1 MTLSGMTGFA
11 RSQASG
17 EYGSVS
23 VEARSV
29 NGKGLDVRLRLPQ
42 GLDELETAIR
52 DLVKARFHR
61 GSVTL
66 NIAVEPPEA
75 GSSVHLDTHK
85 LYAYAKAAR
94 GLVDDGL
101 AAEPS
106 AAELIALKGVII
118 SDDIELD
125 ELSAEQRNLATLKAV
140 TESLDALKAAR
151 EDEGAA
157 LASVLNGHIDEI
169 DQLREQAENSA
180 GALPETIKAR
190 LQAKFDE
197 LIEGRLDSDRL
208 AQEAAVLATKA
219 DVREELDR
227 LIAHVDSARALL
239 NAGSPCGRKL
249 DFLSQ
254 EFNRETNTL
263 CSKSAD
269 TELTNLGLAMK
280 AAVDR
285 LREQVQNVE

>member
-52 DLVKARFHR
+52 DLIKARFHR
-61 GSVTL
+61 GSVTV
-66 NIAVEPPEA
+66 NIAFETPEA

-101 AAEPS
+101 AAAPS

-118 SDDIELD
+118 TDDIELD
-125 ELSAEQRNLATLKAV
+125 ELAAEQRNLATLKAV
-140 TESLDALKAAR
+140 TEALDALKAAR
-151 EDEGAA
+151 EAEGSA
-157 LASVLNGHIDEI
+157 LASVLHGHIDEI
-169 DQLREQAENSA
+169 DRLREQAEGSA
-180 GALPETIKAR
+180 GAMPEAIKAR
-190 LQAKFDE
+190 LQARFDE
-197 LIEGRLDSDRL
+197 LIEGGLDADRL

-227 LIAHVDSARALL
+227 LVAHVDSARGLL
-239 NAGSPCGRKL
+239 KAGSPCGRKL